1 MNSNGNNINT
11 EECYLCSDD
20 VRYFASESY
29 SGNTTFYEN
38 SRHTWL
44 SDDLM
49 YSLNNK
55 YFNEFPE
62 EERKQVESLFRQSF
76 GIKTFTNKSFFSDVV
91 IANKKALYER
101 LVDKTLLS
109 DFISYLKRDEEDI
122 FDDSF
127 SFSDIKDLPILCS
140 NGSVLI
146 NRNSYKLIEYDESAL
161 ELANRE
167 WCPENIFVIVDKC
180 YSEFQKNTLQCFKI
194 EPFNLSEIMKE
205 ILMSKGFTRIT
216 EIDNNNIDFWRYV
229 KSNLKQFES
238 LSLFDSI
245 HLSSEEDKS
254 FLSLLLKRI

>member
-1 MNSNGNNINT
+1 MTGVQTCALPIS
-11 EECYLCSDD
+11 
-20 VRYFASESY
+20 
-29 SGNTTFYEN
+29 
-38 SRHTWL
+38 
-44 SDDLM
+44 
-49 YSLNNK
+49 
-55 YFNEFPE
+55 
-62 EERKQVESLFRQSF
+62 
-76 GIKTFTNKSFFSDVV
+76 FTNKSFFSDVV

-254 FLSLLLKRI
+254 FLSPNDLYISDIYQKDGIESIVKKYDESASFVSKEYLEEESDSCKLEWYRLFKKLGLYLEPYN